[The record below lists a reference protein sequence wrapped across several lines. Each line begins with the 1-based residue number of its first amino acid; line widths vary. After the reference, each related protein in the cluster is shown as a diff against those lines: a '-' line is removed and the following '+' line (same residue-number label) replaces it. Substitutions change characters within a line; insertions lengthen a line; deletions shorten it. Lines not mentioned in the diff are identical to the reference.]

1 MIPILSLSE
10 MRAADAR
17 AVSVR
22 GQDAL
27 VRDAGTAVALVAQ
40 GLLGHCYARRVCVLV
55 GPGLNGADGRV
66 AARWLTSRGAKVH
79 LLPFKEAPGLLEGY
93 DLVIDA
99 VFGTGASRPYDAPNV
114 AAGTTVLAVDLPSG
128 VDTDTGALLGEP
140 MRASATIALGA
151 YKPAHFSGPS
161 AEIVGELHFSG
172 LGIVADFDNGLI
184 EDNDLDHLIAFHAD
198 DHKWG
203 HALQA
208 FVGST
213 LMPGAAELVLRGAL
227 AGGASMVR
235 LVSRGD
241 VATQVRV
248 PPEVVHVQ
256 ELTVDPRCKAVVAG
270 PGLGPDAPDWL
281 RDGLTS
287 ATCPVVLDAD
297 GLDRDFID
305 GSAPK
310 DGSWVLTPHA
320 GEFERLSGHPVGD
333 DRFGDV
339 LGLAKAT
346 GCVVLLKG
354 PRTVI
359 AHPSGAL
366 RVVTS
371 GTTSLATA
379 GSGDILSGLIGATI
393 ARGHDSFEAAALAAH
408 LHGRAGAT
416 ISPYASASEVATA
429 IRTLVGKLPQP
440 SANGS
445 R

>member
-1 MIPILSLSE
+1 MIPILSLEE
-10 MRAADAR
+10 MRAADAT
-17 AVSVR
+17 AVATR

-40 GLLGHCYARRVCVLV
+40 RLLGRCYARRVCVIA

-66 AARWLTSRGAKVH
+66 AAHWLTARGARVH
-79 LLPFKEAPGLLEGY
+79 VLPFDSAPALLDGY
-93 DLVIDA
+93 DLVVDA
-99 VFGTGASRPYDAPNV
+99 AFGTGASRPYYAPKV
-114 AAGTTVLAVDLPSG
+114 SPGTAVLAVDLPSG

-140 MRASATIALGA
+140 LRATATIALGA

-161 AEIVGELHFSG
+161 AEIVGELHFAG
-172 LGIVADFDNGLI
+172 LGIVTSFDNGLI
-184 EDNDLDHLIAFHAD
+184 DDQDLTRLVAFNAD
-198 DHKWG
+198 DHKWA

-208 FVGST
+208 FVGSP

-227 AGGASMVR
+227 AGGASMIR

-248 PPEVVHVQ
+248 PPEVVHV
-256 ELTVDPRCKAVVAG
+256 EDLVIDPRCKAVVAG
-270 PGLGPDAPDWL
+270 PGLGPDAPTWL
-281 RDGLTS
+281 REGLAS
-287 ATCPVVLDAD
+287 ASCPVVLDAD

-305 GSAPK
+305 ESAPK

-320 GEFERLSGHPVGD
+320 GEFERLSGHPVGG
-333 DRFGDV
+333 DRVGDV
-339 LGLAKAT
+339 RDLAKAT

-359 AHPSGAL
+359 AHPGGAL

-393 ARGHDSFEAAALAAH
+393 ARGHDPFEAAALAAH

-416 ISPYASASEVATA
+416 IAPYASASEVATA
-429 IRTLVGKLPQP
+429 IRTLVGQLPHP
-440 SANGS
+440 
-445 R
+445 

>member
-10 MRAADAR
+10 MRAADAN
-17 AVSVR
+17 AVAAR

-40 GLLGHCYARRVCVLV
+40 RLLGRCYARRVCVVV

-66 AARWLTSRGAKVH
+66 AAGWLRSRGALVH
-79 LLPFKEAPGLLEGY
+79 VLSFDHTPDLLEGY
-93 DLVIDA
+93 DLVVDA
-99 VFGTGASRPYDAPNV
+99 AFGTGASRPYIAPKV
-114 AAGTTVLAVDLPSG
+114 SSGTAVLAVDLPSG
-128 VDTDTGALLGEP
+128 VDTDSGALLGSP
-140 MRASATIALGA
+140 MKATATIALGA
-151 YKPAHFSGPS
+151 YKPAHFTGPS
-161 AEIVGELHFSG
+161 AEIVGELHFAG
-172 LGIVADFDNGLI
+172 LGIVTSSDDGLI
-184 EDNDLDHLIAFHAD
+184 GDEDLAHLISSNAD

-227 AGGASMVR
+227 AGGASMIR

-270 PGLGPDAPDWL
+270 PGLGPEAPTWL
-281 RDGLTS
+281 REGLTS

-297 GLDRDFID
+297 GLDRDFIND
-305 GSAPK
+305 SAPN

-339 LGLAKAT
+339 RELAKAT

-359 AHPSGAL
+359 AHPNGAL

-371 GTTSLATA
+371 GTASLATA
-379 GSGDILSGLIGATI
+379 GSGDILSGLIAATI
-393 ARGHDSFEAAALAAH
+393 ARGHDPFEAAALAAH
-408 LHGRAGAT
+408 IHGRAGAT
-416 ISPYASASEVATA
+416 IAPYASASEVATA
-429 IRTLVGKLPQP
+429 IRTLVGHLPRP
-440 SANGS
+440 
-445 R
+445 

>member
-10 MRAADAR
+10 MRAADAK
-17 AVSVR
+17 AVAAR

-40 GLLGHCYARRVCVLV
+40 RLLGRCYARRVCVV
-55 GPGLNGADGRV
+55 AGPGLNGADGRV
-66 AARWLTSRGAKVH
+66 AARWLTSRGALVH
-79 LLPFKEAPGLLEGY
+79 VLPFDKAPDLLEGY
-93 DLVIDA
+93 DLVVDA
-99 VFGTGASRPYDAPNV
+99 AFGTGASRPYIAPKV
-114 AAGTTVLAVDLPSG
+114 SSGTAVLAVDLPSG

-140 MRASATIALGA
+140 MKATATIALGA
-151 YKPAHFSGPS
+151 YKPAPFSGPS
-161 AEIVGELHFSG
+161 AEIVGQLHFAG
-172 LGIVADFDNGLI
+172 LGIVTSSDDGLI
-184 EDNDLDHLIAFHAD
+184 DDEDLAHLISFSSN

-227 AGGASMVR
+227 AGGASMIR

-256 ELTVDPRCKAVVAG
+256 ELKVDPRCKAVVAG
-270 PGLGPDAPDWL
+270 PGLGPEAPTWL
-281 RDGLTS
+281 REGLTS

-305 GSAPK
+305 ESAPK

-320 GEFERLSGHPVGD
+320 GEFQRLSGHPVGD

-339 LGLAKAT
+339 RELAKAT

-359 AHPSGAL
+359 AHPNGTL

-371 GTTSLATA
+371 GTASLATA
-379 GSGDILSGLIGATI
+379 GSGDILSGLIAATI
-393 ARGHDSFEAAALAAH
+393 ARGHDPFEAAALAAH
-408 LHGRAGAT
+408 IHGRAGAT
-416 ISPYASASEVATA
+416 IAPYASASEVATA
-429 IRTLVGKLPQP
+429 IRTLVSQLPRP
-440 SANGS
+440 
-445 R
+445 

>member
-10 MRAADAR
+10 MRAADAK
-17 AVSVR
+17 AVAAR

-40 GLLGHCYARRVCVLV
+40 RLLGHCYARRVCVV
-55 GPGLNGADGRV
+55 AGPGLNGADGQV
-66 AARWLTSRGAKVH
+66 AAAWLRSRGALVDVF
-79 LLPFKEAPGLLEGY
+79 PFNTAPPLLEGY
-93 DLVIDA
+93 DLVVDA
-99 VFGTGASRPYDAPNV
+99 AFGTGASRPYVAPKV
-114 AAGTTVLAVDLPSG
+114 SVGTMVLAVDLPSG

-140 MRASATIALGA
+140 LKASATIALGA

-161 AEIVGELHFSG
+161 ADLVGELHFAG
-172 LGIVADFDNGLI
+172 LGIVTAADDGLI
-184 EDNDLDHLIAFHAD
+184 EDSDLAHLIKFNVN

-227 AGGASMVR
+227 AGGASMIR

-241 VATQVRV
+241 VATEVRV

-256 ELTVDPRCKAVVAG
+256 DLKVDPRCKAVVAG
-270 PGLGPDAPDWL
+270 PGLGPEASAWL
-281 RDGLTS
+281 REGLS
-287 ATCPVVLDAD
+287 RATCPVVLDAD

-305 GSAPK
+305 ELSPK

-339 LGLAKAT
+339 RELAKAT

-359 AHPSGAL
+359 AHPGGAL

-371 GTTSLATA
+371 GTASLATA
-379 GSGDILSGLIGATI
+379 GSGDILSGLIAATI
-393 ARGHDSFEAAALAAH
+393 ARGHDPFEAAALAAH

-416 ISPYASASEVATA
+416 IAPYASASEVATA
-429 IRTLVGKLPQP
+429 IRTLVGQLPRP
-440 SANGS
+440 SRAI
-445 R
+445 

>member
-17 AVSVR
+17 AVAAR

-27 VRDAGTAVALVAQ
+27 VHDAGTAVALVAQ
-40 GLLGHCYARRVCVLV
+40 RLLGHCYARRVCVIA

-66 AARWLTSRGAKVH
+66 AARWLTSRGALVH
-79 LLPFKEAPGLLEGY
+79 VLPFDVTPPRVEGY
-93 DLVIDA
+93 DLVVDA
-99 VFGTGASRPYDAPNV
+99 ALGTGASRPYVAPKV
-114 AAGTTVLAVDLPSG
+114 SPGTMVLAVDLPSG
-128 VDTDTGALLGEP
+128 VDTDTGALLGAP
-140 MRASATIALGA
+140 LRATATIALGA

-161 AEIVGELHFSG
+161 ADLVGALHFAG
-172 LGIVADFDNGLI
+172 LGIASTFDDGLM
-184 EDNDLDHLIAFHAD
+184 DDDDLDHLIMFKAD

-208 FVGST
+208 FVGSA

-227 AGGASMVR
+227 AGGASMIR

-241 VATQVRV
+241 VATEVRV

-256 ELTVDPRCKAVVAG
+256 EMKVDPRCKAVVAG
-270 PGLGPDAPDWL
+270 PGLGPEAPEWL
-281 RDGLTS
+281 RQGLS
-287 ATCPVVLDAD
+287 GARCPVVLDAD

-305 GSAPK
+305 DLAPK

-320 GEFERLSGHPVGD
+320 GEFERLSGRPVGD
-333 DRFGDV
+333 DRFGDARE
-339 LGLAKAT
+339 LAKVT

-359 AHPSGAL
+359 AHPDGAL

-379 GSGDILSGLIGATI
+379 GSGDILSGLIAATI
-393 ARGHDSFEAAALAAH
+393 ARGHEPFEAAALAAH

-416 ISPYASASEVATA
+416 IAPYAGASEVATA
-429 IRTLVGKLPQP
+429 LRTLVGQLPHP
-440 SANGS
+440 
-445 R
+445 

>member
-10 MRAADAR
+10 MRAADAQ
-17 AVSVR
+17 AVATR

-27 VRDAGTAVALVAQ
+27 VRDAGTAVALTAQ
-40 GLLGHCYARRVCVLV
+40 RLLGHCYARRVCVIA

-66 AARWLTSRGAKVH
+66 AAAWLTARGALVH
-79 LLPFKEAPGLLEGY
+79 VFPYDEAPALLSGY
-93 DLVIDA
+93 DLIVDA
-99 VFGTGASRPYDAPNV
+99 VFGTGASRPYQAPRV
-114 AAGTTVLAVDLPSG
+114 SSGTAVLAVDLPSG

-140 MRASATIALGA
+140 MTATATIALGA

-161 AEIVGELHFSG
+161 ATLVGELHFAG
-172 LGIVADFDNGLI
+172 LGIETPRQNGLI
-184 EDNDLDHLIAFHAD
+184 VDDDLASLIRFNSD

-208 FVGST
+208 FVGSS

-227 AGGASMVR
+227 AGGASMIR

-256 ELTVDPRCKAVVAG
+256 EMKVDPRCKAVVAG
-270 PGLGPDAPDWL
+270 PGLGTEAPSWL
-281 RDGLTS
+281 REGLVS
-287 ATCPVVLDAD
+287 AACPVVLDAD
-297 GLDRDFID
+297 GLDREFVDD
-305 GSAPK
+305 VAPK
-310 DGSWVLTPHA
+310 DGTWVLTPHA

-333 DRFGDV
+333 DRFDDV
-339 LGLAKAT
+339 RDLATAT

-359 AHPSGAL
+359 AHPNGAI

-371 GTTSLATA
+371 GTASLATA
-379 GSGDILSGLIGATI
+379 GSGDVLSGLIAATI
-393 ARGHDSFEAAALAAH
+393 ARGHEPFEAAALAAH
-408 LHGRAGAT
+408 LHGRAGGT
-416 ISPYASASEVATA
+416 IASYASASEVATA
-429 IRTLVGKLPQP
+429 IRDLVGQLPRP
-440 SANGS
+440 
-445 R
+445 

>member
-10 MRAADAR
+10 MRAADAQ
-17 AVSVR
+17 AVAAR

-40 GLLGHCYARRVCVLV
+40 RLLGHCYARRVCVLV

-79 LLPFKEAPGLLEGY
+79 LAPFDKAPVLLEGY
-93 DLVIDA
+93 DLVVDA
-99 VFGTGASRPYDAPNV
+99 AFGTGASRPYYAPKV
-114 AAGTTVLAVDLPSG
+114 SPHTAVLAVDLPSG

-140 MRASATIALGA
+140 MKATATIALGA
-151 YKPAHFSGPS
+151 LKPAHFSGPS
-161 AEIVGELHFSG
+161 AEIVGQLHFAG
-172 LGIVADFDNGLI
+172 LGIVTSFDNGLI
-184 EDNDLDHLIAFHAD
+184 DDKDLDHLIALNAN

-227 AGGASMVR
+227 AGGASMIR

-256 ELTVDPRCKAVVAG
+256 DLIVDARCKAVVAG
-270 PGLGPDAPDWL
+270 PGLGPDAPNWL
-281 RDGLTS
+281 REGLTS

-297 GLDRDFID
+297 ALDRDFID
-305 GSAPK
+305 ESAPK

-333 DRFGDV
+333 DRFEDV
-339 LGLAKAT
+339 IDLSKAT

-359 AHPSGAL
+359 GHPNGAL
-366 RVVTS
+366 RVVNS

-379 GSGDILSGLIGATI
+379 GSGDILSGLIAATI

-416 ISPYASASEVATA
+416 IPPYASASEVATA
-429 IRTLVGKLPQP
+429 IRTLVGQLPRP
-440 SANGS
+440 
-445 R
+445 

>member
-10 MRAADAR
+10 MRAADAN
-17 AVSVR
+17 AVAAR

-40 GLLGHCYARRVCVLV
+40 RLLGRCYARRVCVV
-55 GPGLNGADGRV
+55 AGPGLNGADGRV
-66 AARWLTSRGAKVH
+66 AAGWLRSRGALVH
-79 LLPFKEAPGLLEGY
+79 VLSFDHTPDLLEGY
-93 DLVIDA
+93 DLVVDA
-99 VFGTGASRPYDAPNV
+99 AFGTGASRPYIAPKV
-114 AAGTTVLAVDLPSG
+114 SSGTAVLAVDLPSG
-128 VDTDTGALLGEP
+128 VDTDSGALLGSP
-140 MRASATIALGA
+140 MKATATIALGA
-151 YKPAHFSGPS
+151 YKPAHFTGPS
-161 AEIVGELHFSG
+161 AEIVGELHFAG
-172 LGIVADFDNGLI
+172 LGIVTSSDDGLI
-184 EDNDLDHLIAFHAD
+184 GDEDLAHLISSNAD

-227 AGGASMVR
+227 AGGASMIR

-270 PGLGPDAPDWL
+270 PGLGPEAPTWL
-281 RDGLTS
+281 REGLTS

-297 GLDRDFID
+297 GLDRDFIND
-305 GSAPK
+305 SAPN

-339 LGLAKAT
+339 RELAKAT

-359 AHPSGAL
+359 AHPNGAL

-371 GTTSLATA
+371 GTASLATA
-379 GSGDILSGLIGATI
+379 GSGDILSGLIAATI
-393 ARGHDSFEAAALAAH
+393 ARGHDPFEAAALAAH
-408 LHGRAGAT
+408 IHGRAGAT
-416 ISPYASASEVATA
+416 IAPYASASEVATA
-429 IRTLVGKLPQP
+429 IRTLVGHLPRP
-440 SANGS
+440 
-445 R
+445 

>member
-17 AVSVR
+17 AVAAR

-27 VRDAGTAVALVAQ
+27 VRDAGTAVALVAR
-40 GLLGHCYARRVCVLV
+40 GLLGHCYARRVCVLA

-66 AARWLTSRGAKVH
+66 AAAWLTSRGALVH
-79 LLPFKEAPGLLEGY
+79 LLPFDAAPDLLAGY
-93 DLVIDA
+93 DLVVDA
-99 VFGTGASRPYDAPNV
+99 AFGTGASRPYVAPRV
-114 AAGTTVLAVDLPSG
+114 SSGTLVLAVDLPSG

-140 MRASATIALGA
+140 LTATATVALGA
-151 YKPAHFSGPS
+151 YKPAHFSGPA
-161 AEIVGELHFSG
+161 AEIMGELHFAG
-172 LGIVADFDNGLI
+172 LGIVTSSDDGLI
-184 EDNDLDHLIAFHAD
+184 DDDDLDQLIAFKAD

-227 AGGASMVR
+227 AGGASMIR

-248 PPEVVHVQ
+248 PPEVVHVR
-256 ELTVDPRCKAVVAG
+256 ELKVDPRCKAVVAG
-270 PGLGPDAPDWL
+270 PGLGPEAPTWL
-281 RDGLTS
+281 REGLTG

-297 GLDRDFID
+297 GLDRQFVDEC
-305 GSAPK
+305 APK

-333 DRFGDV
+333 DRFADV
-339 LGLAKAT
+339 RELAKAT

-359 AHPSGAL
+359 AHPSGTL
-366 RVVTS
+366 RVVNS
-371 GTTSLATA
+371 GTASLATA

-393 ARGHDSFEAAALAAH
+393 ARGHEPFEAAGLAAH

-416 ISPYASASEVATA
+416 IDPYVSASEVATA
-429 IRTLVGKLPQP
+429 LRVLVGQLP
-440 SANGS
+440 S
-445 R
+445 RGEGPR

>member
-10 MRAADAR
+10 MRAADAK
-17 AVSVR
+17 AVAAR

-40 GLLGHCYARRVCVLV
+40 RLLGHCYARRVCVIA

-66 AARWLTSRGAKVH
+66 AARWLRSRGALVDV
-79 LLPFKEAPGLLEGY
+79 LPFDQAPDLLEGY
-93 DLVIDA
+93 DLVVDA
-99 VFGTGASRPYDAPNV
+99 AFGTGATRPYVAPTV
-114 AAGTTVLAVDLPSG
+114 PPGTAVLAVDLPSG
-128 VDTDTGALLGEP
+128 VNTDTGALLGEP
-140 MRASATIALGA
+140 MKATATIALGA

-161 AEIVGELHFSG
+161 AEIVGELHFAG
-172 LGIVADFDNGLI
+172 LGIATSSDDGLI
-184 EDNDLDHLIAFHAD
+184 DDEDLARLIMFNSD

-227 AGGASMVR
+227 AGGASMIR

-241 VATQVRV
+241 VVTQVRV

-256 ELTVDPRCKAVVAG
+256 EMKVDPRCKAVVAG
-270 PGLGPDAPDWL
+270 PGLGPDAPSWL
-281 RDGLTS
+281 REGLTS

-305 GSAPK
+305 QSAPK

-320 GEFERLSGHPVGD
+320 GEFERVSGHPVGE

-339 LGLAKAT
+339 RELAKAT

-359 AHPSGAL
+359 AHPNGAL

-371 GTTSLATA
+371 GTASLATA
-379 GSGDILSGLIGATI
+379 GSGDILSGLIAATI
-393 ARGHDSFEAAALAAH
+393 ARGHEPFEAAALAAH

-416 ISPYASASEVATA
+416 LAPYASASEVATA
-429 IRTLVGKLPQP
+429 IRALVGNLPHP
-440 SANGS
+440 
-445 R
+445 

>member
-10 MRAADAR
+10 MRAADAL
-17 AVSVR
+17 AVAAR

-40 GLLGHCYARRVCVLV
+40 RLLGHCNARRVCVLV

-66 AARWLTSRGAKVH
+66 AAGWLTSRGAKVH
-79 LLPFKEAPGLLEGY
+79 LLPFDKAPGHLEGY
-93 DLVIDA
+93 DLVVDA
-99 VFGTGASRPYDAPNV
+99 VFGTGASRPYYAPKV
-114 AAGTTVLAVDLPSG
+114 STGTAVLAVDLPSG
-128 VDTDTGALLGEP
+128 VDTDTGVLLGEP
-140 MRASATIALGA
+140 LRATVTIALGA

-161 AEIVGELHFSG
+161 AEIVGQLQFAG
-172 LGIVADFDNGLI
+172 LGIVNSFNSALTDDK
-184 EDNDLDHLIAFHAD
+184 DLDHLIALNVD
-198 DHKWG
+198 DHKWA

-227 AGGASMVR
+227 AGGASMIR

-248 PPEVVHVQ
+248 PPEVVHVK

-270 PGLGPDAPDWL
+270 PGLGPDAPSWL
-281 RDGLTS
+281 REGLTS

-297 GLDRDFID
+297 ALDRDFVD
-305 GSAPK
+305 ESAPK

-320 GEFERLSGHPVGD
+320 GEFERLSGHPVGEN
-333 DRFGDV
+333 RFEDV
-339 LGLAKAT
+339 LDLAKAT
-346 GCVVLLKG
+346 GCVILLKG

-359 AHPSGAL
+359 AHPNGAL

-416 ISPYASASEVATA
+416 IPPYASASEVATA
-429 IRTLVGKLPQP
+429 IRTLVGRLPRP
-440 SANGS
+440 
-445 R
+445 

>member
-1 MIPILSLSE
+1 
-10 MRAADAR
+10 
-17 AVSVR
+17 V
-22 GQDAL
+22 GQ
-27 VRDAGTAVALVAQ
+27 
-40 GLLGHCYARRVCVLV
+40 
-55 GPGLNGADGRV
+55 
-66 AARWLTSRGAKVH
+66 
-79 LLPFKEAPGLLEGY
+79 
-93 DLVIDA
+93 
-99 VFGTGASRPYDAPNV
+99 
-114 AAGTTVLAVDLPSG
+114 
-128 VDTDTGALLGEP
+128 
-140 MRASATIALGA
+140 
-151 YKPAHFSGPS
+151 
-161 AEIVGELHFSG
+161 LHFAGLSIVTSFDSG
-172 LGIVADFDNGLI
+172 LIDDK
-184 EDNDLDHLIAFHAD
+184 DLDHLIALNAN

-227 AGGASMVR
+227 AGGASMIR

-256 ELTVDPRCKAVVAG
+256 DLIVDARCKAVVAG
-270 PGLGPDAPDWL
+270 PGLGPDAPNWL
-281 RDGLTS
+281 REGLTS

-297 GLDRDFID
+297 ALDRDFID
-305 GSAPK
+305 ESAPK

-333 DRFGDV
+333 DRFEDV
-339 LGLAKAT
+339 IDLSKAT

-359 AHPSGAL
+359 GHPNGAL
-366 RVVTS
+366 RVVNS

-379 GSGDILSGLIGATI
+379 GSGDILSGLIAATI

-416 ISPYASASEVATA
+416 IPPYASASEVATA
-429 IRTLVGKLPQP
+429 IRTLVGQLPRP
-440 SANGS
+440 
-445 R
+445 

>member
-10 MRAADAR
+10 MRAADAK
-17 AVSVR
+17 AVAAR
-22 GQDAL
+22 GQDSL

-40 GLLGHCYARRVCVLV
+40 RLLGHCYARRVCVV
-55 GPGLNGADGRV
+55 AGPGLNGADGRV
-66 AARWLTSRGAKVH
+66 AAQWLSSRGALVRVV
-79 LLPFKEAPGLLEGY
+79 PFDKTPALLEDY
-93 DLVIDA
+93 DLVVDA
-99 VFGTGASRPYDAPNV
+99 AFGTGASRPYVAPKV
-114 AAGTTVLAVDLPSG
+114 SAGIAVLAVDLPSG
-128 VDTDTGALLGEP
+128 VDTDTGALLGAP
-140 MRASATIALGA
+140 LKATATIALGA

-161 AEIVGELHFSG
+161 ADLVGELHFAG
-172 LGIVADFDNGLI
+172 LGIVSAHDDGLI
-184 EDNDLDHLIAFHAD
+184 SDDDLAHLIMFNVD

-227 AGGASMVR
+227 AGGASMIR
-235 LVSRGD
+235 LISRGE

-256 ELTVDPRCKAVVAG
+256 ELKVDPRCKAVVAG
-270 PGLGPDAPDWL
+270 PGLGPEAPAWL
-281 RDGLTS
+281 REGLS
-287 ATCPVVLDAD
+287 GATCPVVLDAD

-305 GSAPK
+305 ELSPK

-320 GEFERLSGHPVGD
+320 GEYERLSGHPVGE

-339 LGLAKAT
+339 RELAKAT

-359 AHPSGAL
+359 AHPDGAL

-371 GTTSLATA
+371 GTASLATA
-379 GSGDILSGLIGATI
+379 GSGDILSGLIAATI
-393 ARGHDSFEAAALAAH
+393 ARGHDPFEAAALAAH
-408 LHGRAGAT
+408 IHGRAGAT
-416 ISPYASASEVATA
+416 IAPYASASEVATA
-429 IRTLVGKLPQP
+429 IRTLVGQLPRP
-440 SANGS
+440 
-445 R
+445 

>member
-10 MRAADAR
+10 MRSADSKVVAA
-17 AVSVR
+17 R

-40 GLLGHCYARRVCVLV
+40 RLLGHCYARRVCVV
-55 GPGLNGADGRV
+55 AGPGLNGADGRV
-66 AARWLTSRGAKVH
+66 AAGWLSSRGALVH
-79 LLPFKEAPGLLEGY
+79 VLPFDKAPDLLEGY
-93 DLVIDA
+93 DLVVDA
-99 VFGTGASRPYDAPNV
+99 AFGTGASRPYVAPKV
-114 AAGTTVLAVDLPSG
+114 SSGTAVLAVDLPSG

-140 MRASATIALGA
+140 MKATATIALGA

-161 AEIVGELHFSG
+161 AEIMGELHFAG
-172 LGIVADFDNGLI
+172 LGIVTSSDDGQI
-184 EDNDLDHLIAFHAD
+184 DDEDLAHFIMFNSD

-203 HALQA
+203 HAIQA

-227 AGGASMVR
+227 AGGASMIR

-241 VATQVRV
+241 VAAHARV

-256 ELTVDPRCKAVVAG
+256 ELKVDPRCKAVVAG
-270 PGLGPDAPDWL
+270 PGLGPEAPAWL
-281 RDGLTS
+281 REGLTS

-297 GLDRDFID
+297 GLDREFID

-310 DGSWVLTPHA
+310 NGSWVLTPHA

-333 DRFGDV
+333 DRFGEVRD
-339 LGLAKAT
+339 LAKAT

-359 AHPSGAL
+359 AHPNGTL

-371 GTTSLATA
+371 GTASLATA
-379 GSGDILSGLIGATI
+379 GSGDILSGLIGAAI
-393 ARGHDSFEAAALAAH
+393 ARGHEPFEAAALAAH

-416 ISPYASASEVATA
+416 VAPYASASEVATA
-429 IRTLVGKLPQP
+429 IRTLVGQLPRP
-440 SANGS
+440 
-445 R
+445 

>member
-10 MRAADAR
+10 MRAADAK
-17 AVSVR
+17 AVAAR

-40 GLLGHCYARRVCVLV
+40 RLLGHCYSRRVCVV
-55 GPGLNGADGRV
+55 AGPGLNGADGRV
-66 AARWLTSRGAKVH
+66 AARWLTSRGALVH
-79 LLPFKEAPGLLEGY
+79 VLPVDETPDLLEGY

-99 VFGTGASRPYDAPNV
+99 AFGTGATRPYTAPKV
-114 AAGTTVLAVDLPSG
+114 SSGTAVLAVDLPSG
-128 VDTDTGALLGEP
+128 VNSDTGALLGTP
-140 MRASATIALGA
+140 LKATATIALGA
-151 YKPAHFSGPS
+151 FKPAHFSGPS
-161 AEIVGELHFSG
+161 AEIVGELHFAG
-172 LGIVADFDNGLI
+172 LGIATSCDDGLI
-184 EDNDLDHLIAFHAD
+184 DDADLAQLIRFSAD

-227 AGGASMVR
+227 AGGASMIR

-256 ELTVDPRCKAVVAG
+256 ELKVDPRCKAVVAG
-270 PGLGPDAPDWL
+270 PGLGPEAPAWL
-281 RDGLTS
+281 RGGLTS
-287 ATCPVVLDAD
+287 ARCPVVLDAD
-297 GLDRDFID
+297 GLDREFID
-305 GSAPK
+305 ESAPK
-310 DGSWVLTPHA
+310 DATWVLTPHA
-320 GEFERLSGHPVGD
+320 GEFERLSGRPVGN

-339 LGLAKAT
+339 RELAKAT

-359 AHPSGAL
+359 AHPGGKL
-366 RVVTS
+366 RVVNS
-371 GTTSLATA
+371 GTASLATA
-379 GSGDILSGLIGATI
+379 GSGDILSGLIAATI
-393 ARGHDSFEAAALAAH
+393 ARGHEPFEAAALAAH

-416 ISPYASASEVATA
+416 VAPYASASEVGTA
-429 IRTLVGKLPQP
+429 IRTLVGQLPRP
-440 SANGS
+440 SGRS
-445 R
+445 

>member
-10 MRAADAR
+10 MRAADAK
-17 AVSVR
+17 AVAAR

-40 GLLGHCYARRVCVLV
+40 RLLGHCYARRVCVIV

-66 AARWLTSRGAKVH
+66 AARWLTSRGALVH
-79 LLPFKEAPGLLEGY
+79 VLPFDQAPDDLEGY
-93 DLVIDA
+93 DLVVDA
-99 VFGTGASRPYDAPNV
+99 AFGTGATRPYVAPRV
-114 AAGTTVLAVDLPSG
+114 SSGTVVLAVDLPSG
-128 VDTDTGALLGEP
+128 VNTDTGALLGAP
-140 MRASATIALGA
+140 MKATATIALGA

-161 AEIVGELHFSG
+161 AEIVGELHFAG
-172 LGIVADFDNGLI
+172 LGIVTSGDDSLMDDEDLTDLIMFDS
-184 EDNDLDHLIAFHAD
+184 D

-227 AGGASMVR
+227 AGGASMIR

-248 PPEVVHVQ
+248 PPEVVHVRD
-256 ELTVDPRCKAVVAG
+256 LKVDPRCKAVVAG
-270 PGLGPDAPDWL
+270 PGLGPDASTWL
-281 RDGLTS
+281 RGGLTS

-297 GLDRDFID
+297 GLDREFID
-305 GSAPK
+305 ESAPK

-320 GEFERLSGHPVGD
+320 GEFERLSGRPVGD

-339 LGLAKAT
+339 RELAKAT

-359 AHPSGAL
+359 ADPHGAL
-366 RVVTS
+366 RVVNS
-371 GTTSLATA
+371 GTASLATA
-379 GSGDILSGLIGATI
+379 GTGDVLSGLIAATI
-393 ARGHDSFEAAALAAH
+393 ARGHEPFEAAALAAH
-408 LHGRAGAT
+408 LHGRAGAS
-416 ISPYASASEVATA
+416 IAPYASASEVAAA
-429 IRTLVGKLPQP
+429 IRTLVGQLPRP
-440 SANGS
+440 
-445 R
+445 